1 MNKTNRAIF
10 LDRDGTINVEKNYLW
25 RSEDF
30 EFLPG
35 VPQALKSLQ
44 DAGFLL
50 VIVTNQSG
58 VARGYY
64 SLSDV
69 ERLHHYVKQQ
79 LLGFDVTIAGIYVC
93 PHHPDGVT
101 NSPFSIKCPCRKG
114 EPGMLLQA
122 AEDLGIDLSQSYMIG
137 DKASDIEAG
146 HRAGCS
152 SFLVASGYCDWKNLD
167 LPTYCSGVFSE
178 LGEAAKYIL
187 QGNNTGK
194 TF

>member
-1 MNKTNRAIF
+1 MKKTNRAIF

-25 RSEDF
+25 RCEDF

-35 VPQALKSLQ
+35 VPSALKSLQ

-69 ERLHHYVKQQ
+69 DKLHEYMKQQ
-79 LLGFDVTIAGIYVC
+79 LLAFDVTVAGVYVC
-93 PHHPDGVT
+93 PHHPDGVDDG
-101 NSPFSIKCPCRKG
+101 PFSVRCHCRKG

-122 AEDLGIDLSQSYMIG
+122 AEDLAIDLSQSYMIG
-137 DKASDIEAG
+137 DKISDIEAG

-152 SFLVASGYCDWKNLD
+152 SLLVASGHRDWKNLD
-167 LPTYCSGVFSE
+167 LPEYCSCVLPGLE
-178 LGEAAKYIL
+178 DAAKYIL
-187 QGNNTGK
+187 QK
-194 TF
+194 K